1 MTEKP
6 TCEELEQRI
15 RELEQEAA
23 EGRRAMAELSESE
36 ERYRLLVENAN
47 EAILVIQDTAV
58 KFVNSR
64 AIAAFGYS
72 EEEFRS
78 ISILDL
84 VHPEDRGLVTERY
97 LQKIGGDPTPTRY
110 IYRTIHKNGETQW
123 IENSSV
129 MIRWEGQP
137 ATLNLVTNIT
147 DRKRMEEA
155 LIESERKFR
164 ELSII
169 DDLTQLYNSRHFHNQ
184 LKMEIDRADRY
195 GQPLAMLFLDL
206 DDFKRFNDTYGH
218 VEGDRVLSL
227 LGQVITG
234 QLRQTDSAY
243 RYGGEEFI
251 ILLPLTAGRD
261 GAVTAERIRV
271 EFKQRAITPA
281 TGGDVHMTVSIGVA
295 QYRPGEDMK
304 AFVSRADRLMYQ
316 AKKSGKDRVCS
327 ES

>member
-1 MTEKP
+1 VTEKP
-6 TCEELEQRI
+6 TCEDLEQRI
-15 RELEQEAA
+15 RELEEEAA
-23 EGRRAMAELSESE
+23 EGRRAIAKLSESE

-97 LQKIGGDPTPTRY
+97 LQKIGGDPTPTRFT
-110 IYRTIHKNGETQW
+110 YRTIHKNGDTQW

-129 MIRWEGQP
+129 MIQWEGRP

-316 AKKSGKDRVCS
+316 AKKSGKDRVGS

>member
-6 TCEELEQRI
+6 TCEDLEQRI
-15 RELEQEAA
+15 RELEEEAA
-23 EGRRAMAELSESE
+23 EGRRAIAKLSESE

-47 EAILVIQDTAV
+47 EAILVIQDAAV

-64 AIAAFGYS
+64 AIASFGYS

-97 LQKIGGDPTPTRY
+97 LQKIGGDPTPTRFT
-110 IYRTIHKNGETQW
+110 YRTIHKNGDTQW

-129 MIRWEGQP
+129 MIQWEGRP
-137 ATLNLVTNIT
+137 ATLNLITNIT

-155 LIESERKFR
+155 LVESERRYR
-164 ELSII
+164 ELSVI
-169 DDLTQLYNSRHFHNQ
+169 DGLTQLYNSRHFYNQ

-195 GQPLAMLFLDL
+195 GQPLTMLFLDL
-206 DDFKRFNDTYGH
+206 DDFKHFNDTYGH
-218 VEGDRVLSL
+218 VEGDRVLFL
-227 LGQVITG
+227 LGRVITG
-234 QLRQTDSAY
+234 RLRQTDSAY

-261 GAVTAERIRV
+261 GTVTAERIRG
-271 EFKQRAITPA
+271 EFKRETISPA
-281 TGGDVHMTVSIGVA
+281 TGENVHMTVSIGVA

-316 AKKSGKDRVCS
+316 AKRHGKDRVCS
-327 ES
+327 GS

>member
-6 TCEELEQRI
+6 TCEDLEQKI
-15 RELEQEAA
+15 RKLEEEAA
-23 EGRRAMAELSESE
+23 EGRRAIAELSESE

-47 EAILVIQDTAV
+47 EAILVIQDAAV

-64 AIAAFGYS
+64 AIASFGYS

-110 IYRTIHKNGETQW
+110 IYRTIHKNGEIQW

-129 MIRWEGQP
+129 MIRWEGRP
-137 ATLNLVTNIT
+137 ATLNLVTNIS

-155 LIESERKFR
+155 LIESERRYR

-169 DDLTQLYNSRHFHNQ
+169 DDLTQLYNSRHFYHQ

-271 EFKQRAITPA
+271 EFKQRAISPA
-281 TGGDVHMTVSIGVA
+281 TGEEVHMTVSIGVA

-304 AFVSRADRLMYQ
+304 AFVSRADQLMYQ

>member
-6 TCEELEQRI
+6 TCEDLEQRI
-15 RELEQEAA
+15 RKLEEDAA
-23 EGRRAMAELSESE
+23 EGRRAIAELSESE

-47 EAILVIQDTAV
+47 EAILVIQDAAV

-64 AIAAFGYS
+64 AIVSFGYS
-72 EEEFRS
+72 EEEFRL

-97 LQKIGGDPTPTRY
+97 LQKIGGDPSPTRY
-110 IYRTIHKNGETQW
+110 IYRTIHKNGEIQW

-129 MIRWEGQP
+129 MIRWEGRP

-147 DRKRMEEA
+147 DRKRMEES
-155 LIESERKFR
+155 LIESERRYR

-251 ILLPLTAGRD
+251 ILLPLTSGRD
-261 GAVTAERIRV
+261 GTVTAERIRV
-271 EFKQRAITPA
+271 EFKQRAITSA
-281 TGGDVHMTVSIGVA
+281 TGEDVHMTVSIGVA

-304 AFVSRADRLMYQ
+304 ALVSRADRLMYQ

>member
-1 MTEKP
+1 VTEKP

-23 EGRRAMAELSESE
+23 EGRRARAELSESE

-47 EAILVIQDTAV
+47 EAILVIQDTAA

-129 MIRWEGQP
+129 MIRWEGRP

>member
-129 MIRWEGQP
+129 MIRWEGRP

>member
-6 TCEELEQRI
+6 TCEDLEQRI
-15 RELEQEAA
+15 RELEEEAA
-23 EGRRAMAELSESE
+23 EGRRAIAKLSESE

-97 LQKIGGDPTPTRY
+97 LQKIGGDPTPTRFT
-110 IYRTIHKNGETQW
+110 YRTIHKNGDTQW

-129 MIRWEGQP
+129 MIQWEGRP

-316 AKKSGKDRVCS
+316 AKKSGKDRVGS

>member
-1 MTEKP
+1 VTEKP
-6 TCEELEQRI
+6 TCEDLEQKI
-15 RELEQEAA
+15 RKLEEEAA
-23 EGRRAMAELSESE
+23 EGRRAIAELSESE

-47 EAILVIQDTAV
+47 EAILVIQDAAV

-64 AIAAFGYS
+64 AIVSFGYS
-72 EEEFRS
+72 EEEFRL

-97 LQKIGGDPTPTRY
+97 LQKIGGDPSPTRY
-110 IYRTIHKNGETQW
+110 IYRAIHKNGEIQW

-129 MIRWEGQP
+129 MIRWEGRP

-147 DRKRMEEA
+147 DRKRMEES
-155 LIESERKFR
+155 LIESERRYR

-251 ILLPLTAGRD
+251 ILLPLTSGRD
-261 GAVTAERIRV
+261 GTVTAERIRV
-271 EFKQRAITPA
+271 GFKQRAITSA
-281 TGGDVHMTVSIGVA
+281 TGEDVHMTVSIGVA

-304 AFVSRADRLMYQ
+304 ALVSRADRLMYQ

>member
-1 MTEKP
+1 VTEKP
-6 TCEELEQRI
+6 TCEDLEQRI
-15 RELEQEAA
+15 RKLEEDAA
-23 EGRRAMAELSESE
+23 EGRRAIAELSESE

-47 EAILVIQDTAV
+47 EAILVIQDAAV

-64 AIAAFGYS
+64 AIVSFGYS
-72 EEEFRS
+72 EEEFRL

-97 LQKIGGDPTPTRY
+97 LQKIGGDPSPTRY
-110 IYRTIHKNGETQW
+110 IYRTIHKNGEIQW

-129 MIRWEGQP
+129 MIRWEGRP

-147 DRKRMEEA
+147 DRKRMEES
-155 LIESERKFR
+155 LIESERRYR

-251 ILLPLTAGRD
+251 ILLPLTSGRD
-261 GAVTAERIRV
+261 GTVTAERIRV
-271 EFKQRAITPA
+271 EFKQRAITSA
-281 TGGDVHMTVSIGVA
+281 TGEDVHMTVSIGVA

-304 AFVSRADRLMYQ
+304 ALVSRADRLMYQ